1 MRKSQITNHKFQTNP
16 NDQNSNDRNKKS
28 VCNLVLGAWSLF
40 VIWYLV
46 LGISILTGCATVDRQ
61 RDAEL
66 GLVEEEKLEVSADL
80 KFEDLPVP
88 YGFKLNKQESF
99 IFQNDFTR
107 MGLFKYIGKAKPNKI
122 VEFYREQMPLYN
134 WGLINIVEHN
144 EIILNFEK
152 ERESCI
158 ITLKPMMART
168 GLTIFLTPK
177 SGPIKEEKE
186 EE

>member
-1 MRKSQITNHKFQTNP
+1 MKASKVF
-16 NDQNSNDRNKKS
+16 S
-28 VCNLVLGAWSLF
+28 LVTLYSLLSTF
-40 VIWYLV
+40 LI
-46 LGISILTGCATVDRQ
+46 GCATVDRQ

-66 GLVEEEKLEVSADL
+66 GVAVEEEKLEVSSDL

-88 YGFKLNKQESF
+88 CGFKLNKQESF

-107 MGLFKYIGKAKPNKI
+107 MGVFKYIGKANTNKI

-144 EIILNFEK
+144 DIILNFEK
-152 ERESCI
+152 DRESCV
-158 ITLKPMMART
+158 ITLKPMMTRT

-177 SGPIKEEKE
+177 SGPIKDANKREYEDANKRE
-186 EE
+186 LD